1 MMVYDRIYLI
11 GIGGIGMSALARYF
25 HAKSYKVGGYDKT
38 PTALTDILQEEGIEI
53 SFEQDFT
60 PKWIDNIDK
69 TLVIYTPAIQEN
81 HYLINFFKSKNY
93 NLIKRSQ
100 ALGLISKD
108 AFTIAIA
115 GTHGKTST
123 SSILAHILQ
132 SSGLGCTAF
141 LGGIASNYNSNLLL
155 SSNNIIV
162 VEADEYDRSFLQ
174 LYPDIAIITSVDA
187 DHLDIYENDQDLK
200 RTFLEFANQV
210 DAEGLLLL
218 NESIKDDFSDVKGVE
233 KQTYSVDNVSSNTAI
248 NLRVENHRQLFDAKI
263 YTHASSD
270 TVGLSEMT
278 LSLPGIH
285 NVENA
290 LSAIV
295 VAHRLGLNTDQISD
309 GINSFKGVKRRFE
322 THCDSD
328 HIYIDDYAHHPQE
341 IKVTLEAVR
350 KLYPKKKLTVV
361 FQPHLYSRTN
371 DFYRQFAD
379 ELSYADEVI
388 LLDIYPARELP
399 VKGVDSNLI
408 LNNISS
414 EIDKKLF
421 AKNQLLDSLKENKR
435 ELLVTLG
442 AGDIDKLII
451 PIKKSI
457 YQ

>member
-1 MMVYDRIYLI
+1 MIVYDRIYLI

-38 PTALTDILQEEGIEI
+38 PTSLTDTLQEEGIEV
-53 SFEQDFT
+53 SFKDDFT
-60 PKWIDNIDK
+60 PKWIDEVEK
-69 TLVIYTPAIQEN
+69 TLVVYTPAIPDN
-81 HYLINFFKSKNY
+81 HYLINYFKSKNY
-93 NLIKRSQ
+93 NLLKRSQ
-100 ALGLISKD
+100 TLGLISKD
-108 AFTIAIA
+108 SFTIAVA

-123 SSILAHILQ
+123 SSVLAHILN

-141 LGGIASNYNSNLLL
+141 LGGIATNYNSNLLL

-174 LYPDIAIITSVDA
+174 LSPDIAIITSVDA
-187 DHLDIYENDQDLK
+187 DHLDIYEHEQDLK
-200 RTFLEFANQV
+200 RTFVEFAQQV
-210 DAEGLLLL
+210 DSDGLLLL
-218 NESIKDDFSDVKGVE
+218 NESIKDEFSEVNGVE
-233 KQTYSVDNVSSNTAI
+233 KQTYSINNASSNTAF
-248 NLRVENHRQLFDAKI
+248 NLRVENHCQLFDAEI
-263 YTHASSD
+263 YTNESND
-270 TVGLSEMT
+270 KLSLSKMT

-290 LSAIV
+290 LSAIA
-295 VAHRLGLNTDQISD
+295 VAHRLGLNADQISK

-328 HIYIDDYAHHPQE
+328 HIYIDDYAHHPEE
-341 IKVTLEAVR
+341 IKVTIEALR

-371 DFYRQFAD
+371 DFHKQFAD
-379 ELSYADEVI
+379 ELSRCDEVI

-399 VKGVDSNLI
+399 IDGVNSNLI

-414 EIDKKLF
+414 VIDKKLF
-421 AKNQLLDSLKENKR
+421 AKDQLLESLKENKR

-451 PIKKSI
+451 PIKSI

>member
-1 MMVYDRIYLI
+1 MMVYDKIYLV
-11 GIGGIGMSALARYF
+11 GIGGIGMSAIARYF

-38 PTALTDILQEEGIEI
+38 PTTLTDALQEEGIEV
-53 SFEQDFT
+53 SFAEDYT
-60 PKWIDNIDK
+60 PQWVNEVDK
-69 TLVIYTPAIQEN
+69 TLVVYTTAIPKDN
-81 HYLINFFKSKNY
+81 YLLNYFKSKGY
-93 NLIKRSQ
+93 NLLKRSET
-100 ALGLISKD
+100 LGLISKD
-108 AFTIAIA
+108 AFTIAVA

-123 SSILAHILQ
+123 SSILAHILE

-141 LGGIASNYNSNLLL
+141 LGGIATNYNSNLLL

-174 LYPDIAIITSVDA
+174 LFPDIAIITSVDA
-187 DHLDIYENDQDLK
+187 DHLDIYEDDKDLK
-200 RTFLEFANQV
+200 KTFVDFAEQV
-210 DAEGLLLL
+210 NADGLLLL
-218 NESIKDDFSDVKGVE
+218 NESVKDEFLELNGFE
-233 KQTYSVDNVSSNTAI
+233 KQTYSVVKPSHHKAI
-248 NLRVENHRQLFDAKI
+248 NLRIENHRQLFDAEI
-263 YTHASSD
+263 YINESD
-270 TVGLSEMT
+270 DAVQLIGMT
-278 LSLPGIH
+278 LSLPGVH

-290 LSAIV
+290 LSAII
-295 VAHRLGLNTDQISD
+295 VAYKLGLTSDQIIK

-328 HIYIDDYAHHPQE
+328 HVYIDDYAHHPQE

-371 DFYRQFAD
+371 DFYKQFAQ
-379 ELSYADEVI
+379 ELSYADEVM

-399 VKGVDSNLI
+399 VEGVDSNLI

-414 EIDKKLF
+414 KVDKNLF
-421 AKNQLLDSLKENKR
+421 TKDHLLDSLKQKKR

-442 AGDIDKLII
+442 AGDIDKLIV
-451 PIKKSI
+451 PIKSI